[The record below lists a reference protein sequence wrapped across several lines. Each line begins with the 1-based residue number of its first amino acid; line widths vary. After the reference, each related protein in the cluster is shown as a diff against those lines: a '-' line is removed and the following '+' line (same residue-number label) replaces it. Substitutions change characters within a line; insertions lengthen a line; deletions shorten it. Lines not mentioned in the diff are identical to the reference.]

1 MSNTRWLFSIIPAF
15 IVGVFGLGAYAVAGR
30 LCVEFILRYQGKTG
44 LAAGLL
50 VLFFPLYILAL
61 VCYARLFVTVQ
72 FDPGLVPLTNGRDD
86 KAPEPG
92 EKRRGFRSR
101 RHTDPEAPPWVPPD
115 LNPDSPGLEA
125 FYSKDVFTCEADGRP
140 KWCSQCRQW
149 KPDRAHHSREMG
161 RCVRKMDHMC
171 PWVGGMVSETSFN
184 FFIQFTFY
192 ASCLCGLCAGIA
204 IYCLVEELNSD
215 RIQVDGWVIA
225 IMVISLFFGLFA
237 LGMTLT
243 GGRFLL
249 TNITNIDMLRRRQ
262 TFNLAVRIP
271 PGTPASTKY
280 QTITYPILP
289 KVLGAT
295 RSGQLDDDAAAST
308 SARDQDAFRTFAIL
322 KTEPY
327 ENPWDLGFW
336 ENWKSVMGNEPWEWF
351 LPIRQSPCCNHDSMH
366 SDYRLGPV
374 LDDLKKRY
382 ELPKFPDRSVS
393 PVHV

>member
-1 MSNTRWLFSIIPAF
+1 MSHTRWLFSIIPAF
-15 IVGVFGLGAYAVAGR
+15 IVGVFGLGAYAVVGR
-30 LCVEFILRYQGKTG
+30 LCVEYILRRQGKTG

-61 VCYARLFVTVQ
+61 VCYAQLYITVQ
-72 FDPGLVPLTNGRDD
+72 RDPGLVPLTNGRDD
-86 KAPEPG
+86 KSPEPG

-101 RHTDPEAPPWVPPD
+101 RKTDPEDPPWVPPD

-125 FYSKDVFTCEADGRP
+125 FYSKDVFACEADGRP
-140 KWCSQCRQW
+140 KWCSECRQW

-171 PWVGGMVSETSFN
+171 PWVGGMVSETFDGW
-184 FFIQFTFY
+184 I
-192 ASCLCGLCAGIA
+192 IA
-204 IYCLVEELNSD
+204 IL
-215 RIQVDGWVIA
+215 
-225 IMVISLFFGLFA
+225 VISSFFGLFA

-271 PGTPASTKY
+271 LGTPASTKY

-289 KVLGAT
+289 KVAGAT
-295 RSGQLDDDAAAST
+295 GSGQLDDDAAAST

-351 LPIRQSPCCNHDSMH
+351 LPIRHSPCCNHDSMH

-382 ELPKFPDRSVS
+382 ELPEFPDRSVS
-393 PVHV
+393 PDRV